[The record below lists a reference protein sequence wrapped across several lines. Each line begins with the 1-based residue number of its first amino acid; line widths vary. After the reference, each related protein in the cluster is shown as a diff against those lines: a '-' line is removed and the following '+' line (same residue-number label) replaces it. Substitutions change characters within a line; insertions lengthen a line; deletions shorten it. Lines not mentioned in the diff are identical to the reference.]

1 MGLPYDSGVANYLSP
16 TLHSRIKSGG
26 TWRWVDQLSVKS
38 GGSWRTVKQ
47 AYVKSGGSWRKF
59 HDAENVF
66 TFSVTLTGTR
76 TSTFNLGTWLTTS
89 GYNSP
94 SLGRVYN
101 NGDRIRGLI
110 TVDGNAGGN
119 PGIYI
124 GSFTSGSIVYIKV
137 NSNKRIAGRGGN
149 GGNVG
154 AGGQSAGTALYTRTP
169 VYIQNNGNMWGG
181 GGGGRGGNNGQ
192 CVGTYY
198 YNYNCG
204 KNCYRQGTGYNY
216 NPANGG
222 GGGGGAGI
230 PAGSGG
236 NRGGN
241 SGSYNSGGNG
251 GSGNGCGSNSGG
263 KGGNPGQNGSGGN
276 SGSNGNSGYYID
288 GASYVYSWVAT
299 GDRRG
304 RSGN

>member
-1 MGLPYDSGVANYLSP
+1 MALPYDAGIANYLSP

-66 TFSVTLTGTR
+66 TFYVTLSGTR
-76 TSTFNLGTWLTTS
+76 TSTFNLSNWLNNS
-89 GYNSP
+89 GYVSP
-94 SLGRVYN
+94 SLGRTYN
-101 NGDRIRGLI
+101 NGDRIRGVI
-110 TVDGNAGGN
+110 HVTGKQGGN
-119 PGIYI
+119 PGINI
-124 GSFTSGSIVYIKV
+124 GNFGSDSRIYIKV
-137 NSNKRIAGRGGN
+137 NSNCRIAGRGGN
-149 GGNVG
+149 GGNIG
-154 AGGQSAGTALYTRTP
+154 SGGQSAGTALYTRTG
-169 VYIQNNGNMWGG
+169 VFIENNGQMWGG

-216 NPANGG
+216 NPASGG

-230 PAGSGG
+230 PAGAGRQRG
-236 NRGGN
+236 NN
-241 SGSYNSGGNG
+241 GSYNSGGNG
-251 GSGNGCGSNSGG
+251 GSGNGCGSNAGG
-263 KGGNPGQNGSGGN
+263 KGGNPGQNASGGN
-276 SGSNGNSGYYID
+276 SGSNGNSGNYID
-288 GASYVYSWVAT
+288 GAYYVYSWVST

-304 RSGN
+304 RSSG

>member
-1 MGLPYDSGVANYLSP
+1 MGLPYDAGVANYLSP
-16 TLHSRIKSGG
+16 KYHSRIKHDG

-66 TFSVTLTGTR
+66 TFYVTLSGTR
-76 TSTFNLGTWLTTS
+76 TSTFNLSNWLNNS
-89 GYNSP
+89 GYVSP
-94 SLGRVYN
+94 SLGRTYN
-101 NGDRIRGLI
+101 NGDRIRGVI
-110 TVDGNAGGN
+110 HVTGKQGGN
-119 PGIYI
+119 PGINI
-124 GSFTSGSIVYIKV
+124 GNFGSNSRIYIKV
-137 NSNKRIAGRGGN
+137 NSNCRIAGRGGN
-149 GGNVG
+149 GGNIG
-154 AGGQSAGTALYTRTP
+154 SGGQSAGTALYTRTG
-169 VYIQNNGNMWGG
+169 VYVENNGQMWGG

-216 NPANGG
+216 NPASGG

-230 PAGSGG
+230 PAGAGRQRG
-236 NRGGN
+236 NN
-241 SGSYNSGGNG
+241 GSYNSGGNG
-251 GSGNGCGSNSGG
+251 GSGNGCGSNAGG
-263 KGGNPGQNGSGGN
+263 KGGNPGQDATGGN
-276 SGSNGNSGYYID
+276 QGSNGNSGYYID

>member
-1 MGLPYDSGVANYLSP
+1 MALPYDAGIANYLSP

-66 TFSVTLTGTR
+66 TFYVTLSGTR
-76 TSTFNLGTWLTTS
+76 TSTFNLSNWLNNS
-89 GYNSP
+89 GYVSP
-94 SLGRVYN
+94 SLGRTYN
-101 NGDRIRGLI
+101 NGDRIRGVI
-110 TVDGNAGGN
+110 HVTGKQGGD
-119 PGIYI
+119 PGINI
-124 GSFTSGSIVYIKV
+124 GNFGSNSIVYIKV
-137 NSNKRIAGRGGN
+137 NSNCRIAGRGGN
-149 GGNVG
+149 GGNIG
-154 AGGQSAGTALYTRTP
+154 SGGQSAGTALYTRTG
-169 VYIQNNGNMWGG
+169 VFIENNGQMWGG

-216 NPANGG
+216 NPASGG

-230 PAGSGG
+230 PAGAGRQRG
-236 NRGGN
+236 NN
-241 SGSYNSGGNG
+241 GSYNSGGNG
-251 GSGNGCGSNSGG
+251 GSGNGCGSNAGG
-263 KGGNPGQNGSGGN
+263 KGGNPGQNASGGN
-276 SGSNGNSGYYID
+276 SGSNGNSGNYID
-288 GASYVYSWVAT
+288 GASYVYSWVST

-304 RSGN
+304 RSSG

>member
-1 MGLPYDSGVANYLSP
+1 MALPYDAGIANYLSP
-16 TLHSRIKSGG
+16 TYHSRIKHSG
-26 TWRWVDQLSVKS
+26 TWRWVDQLSVRHS
-38 GGSWRTVKQ
+38 GSWRTVKQ

-66 TFSVTLTGTR
+66 TFYVTLSGTR
-76 TSTFNLGTWLTTS
+76 TSTFNLNTWLTTS
-89 GYNSP
+89 GYQSP
-94 SLGRVYN
+94 SLGRTYN
-101 NGDRIRGLI
+101 NGDRIRGVI
-110 TVDGNAGGN
+110 HVTGKQGGD
-119 PGIYI
+119 PGINI
-124 GSFTSGSIVYIKV
+124 GNFGGESRVYIKV
-137 NSNKRIAGRGGN
+137 NSNCRIAGRGGN
-149 GGNVG
+149 GGNIG
-154 AGGQSAGTALYTRTP
+154 SGGQSAGTALYTRTG
-169 VYIQNNGNMWGG
+169 VFIENNGQLWGG

-216 NPANGG
+216 NPASGG

-230 PAGSGG
+230 PAGAGRQRG
-236 NRGGN
+236 NN
-241 SGSYNSGGNG
+241 GSYNSGGNG

-263 KGGNPGQNGSGGN
+263 KGGNPGQNASGGN
-276 SGSNGNSGYYID
+276 SGSNGNSGNYIN

-304 RSGN
+304 RSTG